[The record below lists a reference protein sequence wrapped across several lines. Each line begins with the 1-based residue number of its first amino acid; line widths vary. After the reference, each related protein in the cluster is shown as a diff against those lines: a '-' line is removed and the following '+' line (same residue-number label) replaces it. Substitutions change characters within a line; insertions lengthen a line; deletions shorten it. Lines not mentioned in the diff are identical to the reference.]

1 MGENIMNVK
10 KGLSKKQRG
19 TKTSRLNLRN
29 LKQELI
35 SMRGIAILQN
45 NTLWMTDLK
54 ISTILSIICIYF
66 NS

>member
-1 MGENIMNVK
+1 MGENIIKVK
-10 KGLSKKQRG
+10 KGFSKKQRG
-19 TKTSRLNLRN
+19 AKTSWLNLRN

-45 NTLWMTDLK
+45 NTLWMTGLK
-54 ISTILSIICIYF
+54 ISDILSIICIYF